1 MYHFLALAPL
11 GPKGRTRRN
20 VTDCVRGSIYNF
32 FVRRPQNEYFAACIE
47 DTKYEMYFA
56 A

>member
-1 MYHFLALAPL
+1 MYHSWSEAA
-11 GPKGRTRRN
+11 KGRTRRD

-47 DTKYEMYFA
+47 GTKYEMYFA